1 MTREEAKRIVGLYP
15 IIEAYANGETI
26 EVFDEPT
33 GEWKEYEKYSFACA
47 PEHYRIKPKP
57 KFRPFKNSSE
67 CLEEMVKHQPVG
79 WVKSSINALYNILQ
93 IEDSCIITKCGI
105 SGYATA
111 KNDFVFADGAPFGV
125 KEED

>member
-1 MTREEAKRIVGLYP
+1 MTREEAKQIVVLYP

-26 EVFDEPT
+26 EIFNEPT
-33 GEWKEYEKYSFACA
+33 GEWKEYEKYSFTCA

-67 CLEEMVKHQPVG
+67 CLEEMVKQQPVG
-79 WVKSSINALYNILQ
+79 WVKSSTGILCNILE
-93 IEDSCIITKCGI
+93 IEQSGIVTKNSI

-111 KNDFVFADGAPFGV
+111 INDFVFADGAPFGV
-125 KEED
+125 KKEG